1 MADTRTKLDISVVK
15 PLFDRVGSNGQA
27 SGVLPAVVL
36 RNRKKRAHERVLD
49 ALASRRGTRIG
60 PESQRNLESIV
71 HAWSVQAFDD
81 AFQPIQEFEIQCARD
96 RDLAVAAKSGDPKQL
111 LALRESEYRQKVAA
125 QFGSIELRGI
135 QVNHRVILDL
145 EKVYVPLH
153 LEEMSPVVEQKISL
167 LSVRRP
173 IFKVLQEHRQ
183 IVVLGAPG
191 SGKSTLVSYLASLA
205 ATGPP
210 QTSWPERVLPFVITV
225 RQIKDADLTPKWF
238 ATQLELELDVVAAAL
253 SEQRVLLL
261 IDGFDEAPE
270 TLRLQLAASLLRF
283 VKDHPRIMVV
293 VTSRPAG
300 SAATVMADLNGFEPF
315 QLLDFSD
322 EEVNTFVDKWCLA
335 AEQSSRSNHAEAA
348 SQATAAASDLKSRIA
363 RSGPVKRIAVNPLL
377 TTILCV
383 VHRFLG
389 RTIPEHRITLYEKCT
404 DALLYEW
411 DRAKFPKGAAVGELD
426 ANQKRVLLRRVAS
439 ALHANHGAEM
449 TEQEIV
455 RHFAEVLPQ
464 IGRPSKDARKI
475 LDEIRDRTG
484 LLVERRPGV
493 FAFSHLTFQEYFT
506 ALDYAARPEKLLNYL
521 DHPWWQEVIA
531 LTAGAPGCDP
541 KLIIRALLQK
551 GKFENIILAAKCLE
565 TAIRIPMDLR
575 RKVEVSVEGIL
586 PESFDDEYLLLRL
599 TEIGLTV
606 APILARGLLSYD
618 LSGLVGSLWFFGV
631 FHYEP
636 VIPMLVRLASDTGS
650 AFWFGGEVRVRIGE
664 FSIIALRQ
672 MAETSDGA
680 KRALSSVISKRL
692 SPEFLKTLRLTEI
705 FGADFKLPRPG
716 KRSPTRAKNTV
727 SKPRNTLSPVS
738 LSSLRASR
746 TAN

>member
-145 EKVYVPLH
+145 ENVYVPLH

-253 SEQRVLLL
+253 SEERVLLL

-283 VKDHPRIMVV
+283 VKDHPRIPVV

-300 SAATVMADLNGFEPF
+300 SAGTVMAGLNGFEPF
-315 QLLDFSD
+315 QLLDLSED
-322 EEVNTFVDKWCLA
+322 EVNTFVDKWCLA

-348 SQATAAASDLKSRIA
+348 SQANAAASDLKSRIA

-411 DRAKFPKGAAVGELD
+411 DRAKFPKDAAVGELD

-439 ALHANHGAEM
+439 TLHANHEAEM
-449 TEQEIV
+449 TEHEVV

-464 IGRPSKDARKI
+464 MGRPSTDALRI

-506 ALDYAARPEKLLNYL
+506 ALDFAAWPEKLLNYL
-521 DHPWWQEVIA
+521 DDPWWEEVIA

-541 KLIIRALLQK
+541 GVIIRALLQK
-551 GKFENIILAAKCLE
+551 GKVGNIILAAKCLE
-565 TAIRIPMDLR
+565 TAIRIPIDLR
-575 RKVEVSVEGIL
+575 KQVEASLEGIL
-586 PESFDDEYLLLRL
+586 PLSYGTSDLLLQL
-599 TEIGLTV
+599 VEIGSTV
-606 APILARGLLSYD
+606 APILASGLLSYAFEV
-618 LSGLVGSLWFFGV
+618 LERSLLFFV
-631 FHYEP
+631 LFQYEP
-636 VIPMLVRLASDTGS
+636 VVPMLVRLASDTRPDVLWS
-650 AFWFGGEVRVRIGE
+650 GESNHNTE
-664 FSIIALRQ
+664 LSIHVLRH
-672 MAETSDGA
+672 MARTSDGA
-680 KRALSSVISKRL
+680 KRALSSVISKPL

-705 FGADFKLPRPG
+705 FGEDFKLPRPD
-716 KRSPTRAKNTV
+716 KRSSTRARNTV
-727 SKPRNTLSPVS
+727 SKPRNTLSP
-738 LSSLRASR
+738 A
-746 TAN
+746 